1 MVSNFNL
8 IIQTLIISLRY
19 VQFAII
25 IIVVGAA
32 YVMEVGYTSAN
43 MIRILPVMS
52 MGSLFRPCN

>member
-32 YVMEVGYTSAN
+32 YVMEVGYTSA
-43 MIRILPVMS
+43 
-52 MGSLFRPCN
+52 